1 MIRFDP
7 HAEFQIERRGISRSW
22 IDETLRSWDETETRG
37 GKRSFLKCYPERG
50 KKLRVVVRE
59 NDLNMSLLP
68 ISTGGNHALK
78 N

>member
-22 IDETLRSWDETETRG
+22 IEETLRSWDETETRG

-59 NDLNMSLLP
+59 NDHEYVITAYFDRRKP
-68 ISTGGNHALK
+68 CA
-78 N
+78 